1 MTIINIIIFLSVFIL
16 VLWLQNNDDLKQ
28 GITRTTLYDKVK
40 IPIVSALIVIII
52 KDFNYKDFN
61 YKDFNYNNCM
71 TMFKSVETIEII
83 PNNNNV
89 LNAIYTG
96 PPDF

>member
-61 YKDFNYNNCM
+61 YNNCM